1 MSPTNRGRG
10 DTVLKYA
17 TVAASTLRDVADSSP
32 IPFLRIIAA
41 VSMSILTMVQSVRS
55 NREECM
61 RMISH
66 IDELISVILRLCIN
80 EDDLSP
86 ATLHNIGRFAE
97 LVFPNSTLQ
106 KIHSYVTSQQNTS
119 LLKRLFRQS
128 ENAALLEACNSG
140 LRHALDVFGV
150 ESSLVTTS
158 EMAYMR
164 GQAEKRHKELVEL
177 FAGQSESEERDPAIS
192 LGTKQFFEFGNSTT
206 SLVLLP
212 ATPKIFRGRGR
223 ELDEVVDLLLQSCS
237 RVAILGPGGIG
248 KTALATSALH
258 HPAVSAKYLH
268 RYFISCESATNY
280 DDLVS
285 IVASHL
291 ELSPS
296 RNISKVIF
304 RHFSGRPASILVLDN
319 FETSWEPLGSR
330 SQVEDFLSLL
340 TDVPHLALLITMRG
354 AERPGSVRWSRPFLP
369 PLDPLSDAAAR
380 ETFTDIADEKPHD
393 ADIRELLKLTN
404 NLPLAVNL
412 VANIAAFEGYDT
424 VLSRWK
430 DEKTTLLS
438 EGPDKRSNLDL
449 SIRLSL
455 SSPRMLDSPGAH
467 SLLSLLSLLPDGIS
481 DAELLQSDFA
491 IPGMGRSK
499 TTLMRT
505 SLAYFDHDKRLRVL
519 SPIREYIL
527 IHDNPT
533 PSLCRPLRQHFHR
546 LIMLWKDYQHLSTAG
561 ITQRIAANLGNFH
574 AVLAHGLHWDE
585 PDLTQTLFSII
596 AFDSFYRISGRR
608 ESGMLKLVTPYLERL
623 KDPRLH
629 SAYLGQFVQTWQ
641 YHPLPDPDVLEITA
655 IRHFRAA
662 GDISEE
668 AHFIC
673 ELGRYFRQHDNDLQ
687 KALRYYE
694 RGLSLAKEADNVKTQ
709 CLAMREAAECIWQL
723 GHYREARVKTREMRR
738 LAQIHGLFYAEA
750 QAIRVDLLC
759 RVSLGDLASCMKL
772 SAEARSLLALCG
784 FQGSSLDLTL
794 LNSDAEVHLQ
804 KTEYAEARAL
814 YSRTSVEQAPLAR
827 AYDRLNLIWIDME
840 IGVDTSQ
847 VLRELD
853 YFSRLILT
861 FAMVVFRKQANRYD
875 SHSL

>member
-1 MSPTNRGRG
+1 MGPTNRGKG

-32 IPFLRIIAA
+32 VPFLRIIAA
-41 VSMSILTMVQSVRS
+41 VSMSILSIVQSVRS

-66 IDELISVILRLCIN
+66 IDELISVILRLCIK

-86 ATLHNIGRFAE
+86 ATLHNIGRFAD
-97 LVFPNSTLQ
+97 TLQ

-158 EMAYMR
+158 EMADMR

-177 FAGQSESEERDPAIS
+177 FAGQSEPEETDTAVS
-192 LGTKQFFEFGNSTT
+192 LGTKQFFELGNSTT

-223 ELDEVVDLLLQSCS
+223 ELDELVDLLLQNCS

-258 HPAVSAKYLH
+258 HPAVCAKYIH
-268 RYFISCESATNY
+268 RHFISCESAANH

-285 IVASHL
+285 LIASHL

-319 FETSWEPLGSR
+319 FETSWEPPGSR

-340 TDVPHLALLITMRG
+340 TDIPHLALSITMRG

-369 PLDPLSDAAAR
+369 PLEPLSDAAAR
-380 ETFTDIADEKPHD
+380 ETFTDIADEKHHD

-412 VANIAAFEGYDT
+412 VANIAAFEGYET

-455 SSPRMLDSPGAH
+455 SSPRMLDSPGAL

-481 DAELLQSDFA
+481 DAELLQSDFP

-505 SLAYFDHDKRLRVL
+505 SLAYLDHDKRLRVL

-585 PDLTQTLFSII
+585 PDLAQTLFSII

-608 ESGMLKLVTPYLERL
+608 SSGMLELVTPYLEHL
-623 KDPRLH
+623 KDPRLY
-629 SAYLGQFVQTWQ
+629 SAYLGQFVQT
-641 YHPLPDPDVLEITA
+641 
-655 IRHFRAA
+655 
-662 GDISEE
+662 
-668 AHFIC
+668 
-673 ELGRYFRQHDNDLQ
+673 
-687 KALRYYE
+687 
-694 RGLSLAKEADNVKTQ
+694 
-709 CLAMREAAECIWQL
+709 
-723 GHYREARVKTREMRR
+723 
-738 LAQIHGLFYAEA
+738 
-750 QAIRVDLLC
+750 
-759 RVSLGDLASCMKL
+759 
-772 SAEARSLLALCG
+772 
-784 FQGSSLDLTL
+784 
-794 LNSDAEVHLQ
+794 
-804 KTEYAEARAL
+804 
-814 YSRTSVEQAPLAR
+814 
-827 AYDRLNLIWIDME
+827 
-840 IGVDTSQ
+840 
-847 VLRELD
+847 
-853 YFSRLILT
+853 
-861 FAMVVFRKQANRYD
+861 
-875 SHSL
+875 